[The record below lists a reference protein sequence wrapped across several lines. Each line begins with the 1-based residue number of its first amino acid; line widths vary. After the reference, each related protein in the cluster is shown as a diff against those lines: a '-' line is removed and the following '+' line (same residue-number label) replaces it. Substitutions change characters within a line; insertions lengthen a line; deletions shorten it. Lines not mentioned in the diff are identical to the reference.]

1 MGGRREREREEV
13 KEGRGKNEGRRKK
26 GKEGKEKKGREGEGR
41 RVSLKP
47 KFINTRSSKPSCGCS

>member
-1 MGGRREREREEV
+1 MKGG
-13 KEGRGKNEGRRKK
+13 KRKK
-26 GKEGKEKKGREGEGR
+26 GKRKGKKKKKKKGREGEGR